1 MRISVNNAQT
11 QNKEFVYEENIWTG
25 KKKITYNGQIL
36 NKISRGKY
44 EYKDGES
51 AEIFEIKGN
60 QFFGMKVVMFGQEV
74 ELIRQLVWYEIFLS
88 ILVFVPGIICG
99 GAIGGFI
106 SASLGCTTFYL
117 MRKLEKWP
125 AKVGVAL
132 AILVAEVVLLFVVG
146 WLVLKI
152 FQPIF

>member
-1 MRISVNNAQT
+1 MKISVNNAQT

-74 ELIRQLVWYEIFLS
+74 ELIRQLVWYEILLS
-88 ILVFVPGIICG
+88 VLVIVPGIMC

-106 SASLGCTTFYL
+106 AGILGVATFYL
-117 MRKLEKWP
+117 MRRLEKWP

>member
-1 MRISVNNAQT
+1 MKISVNNAQT
-11 QNKEFVYEENIWTG
+11 QNKEFVYEENTWTG

-60 QFFGMKVVMFGQEV
+60 QFLGMKVVMFGQEV

-88 ILVFVPGIICG
+88 LLVIVPGLMC
-99 GAIGGFI
+99 GAIGGLI
-106 SASLGCTTFYL
+106 AGILGFTTFTL

-132 AILVAEVVLLFVVG
+132 AILVAEVVLLFVLG

-152 FQPIF
+152 FKPIF

>member
-1 MRISVNNAQT
+1 MGK
-11 QNKEFVYEENIWTG
+11 NKEFVYEENLWTG
-25 KKKITYNGQIL
+25 KKTFTYNNQPL
-36 NKISRGKY
+36 NKVAKGKY
-44 EYKDGES
+44 EYKDGEQT
-51 AEIFEIKGN
+51 EVFEIKGN
-60 QFFGMKVVMFGQEV
+60 QFSGMQVVMFGQEI
-74 ELIRQLVWYEIFLS
+74 ELIRKLAWYEILLS
-88 ILVFVPGIICG
+88 VLVIVPGIMC

-106 SASLGCTTFYL
+106 AGILGFTTFYL
-117 MRKLEKWP
+117 MRRLEKWP

>member
-1 MRISVNNAQT
+1 MQT
-11 QNKEFVYEENIWTG
+11 KIYKIDDKSIELAKESLSSSGVVASPTETVYGLGAIGTDSQAVQ
-25 KKKITYNGQIL
+25 K
-36 NKISRGKY
+36 
-44 EYKDGES
+44 
-51 AEIFEIKGN
+51 IFEIKGN
-60 QFFGMKVVMFGQEV
+60 QFLGMKVVMFGQEV

-88 ILVFVPGIICG
+88 LLVIVPGLMC
-99 GAIGGFI
+99 GAIGGLI
-106 SASLGCTTFYL
+106 AGILGFTTFTL